1 MDDRTD
7 VLQRGPMKTKE
18 ERCDLVEEIVR
29 ELRSRREALQSLFAQ
44 PGQLVIHVNPN
55 ATAQAD
61 RVRIEARVKV

>member
-1 MDDRTD
+1 M
-7 VLQRGPMKTKE
+7 E

-29 ELRSRREALQSLFAQ
+29 ELRSRREALQGLFAQ

>member
-1 MDDRTD
+1 MATGTNAHCE
-7 VLQRGPMKTKE
+7 LI
-18 ERCDLVEEIVR
+18 EEIVR
-29 ELRSRREALQSLFAQ
+29 ALRARREALERLFVE